1 MKNLLFSICVALSS
15 VSLLADTREWNKT
28 DEAEGWWSTAW
39 SQDANWV
46 GSVQPAEGD
55 SVELSAAPDAG
66 IDRIS
71 TIIQSDTSYKIDT
84 LSGTASYD
92 ILFGLNINLYVRDP
106 SQFFGMFRTGENSWH
121 QQGYNGSQPA
131 SLWLEA
137 TAAHSPVVNY
147 IDARYGF
154 DLRVADAGTSAEV
167 LSVVNTKPGF
177 FSKKGLGELVAT
189 FDQGNDQTTYVEQG
203 TLTVRPS
210 GGAVDLGGAMLI
222 SGNAYVSGAKLG
234 VKAGETVKI
243 GAAMANGGALVKVGD
258 GKLVVGRVVPLDVD
272 GGYETG
278 KADVLVQGGS
288 IGTLARQPLDT
299 SAITTDPYLHLDA
312 SQAGAFTFD
321 TGDSTLISSWKDLTS
336 TAQRTAT
343 AGCAEG
349 GRLPKLIANGLNDM
363 PIVDLGTFRGD
374 ANAGDGTDGYFS
386 FENTS
391 VRAGF
396 FVLRQKEANTRA
408 FFIGDGS
415 GDYSFHRGDNDKLV
429 HAWYWGGGASPRV
442 AIADWRVDGAPADVQ
457 RYRLAANEFHLVSFE
472 NGENNSPQN
481 TIGRDR
487 VCRYGG
493 LEIAE
498 VILYDRNLQPGERAA
513 IEAYLLEKWGLA
525 STPVRR
531 PTATFGTITFG
542 AETSFEF
549 DAGKNASVDTI
560 SGRGIFVKTGSGAVS
575 AGELAGAT
583 GVVVRA
589 GSLAIGVPQVD
600 DVIAQATFHVDPS
613 LETSLEKNGSGLVT
627 KISDVRGE
635 VLRYATTSPAS
646 AAAGPSLYELPN
658 GKSMLDFGTYCSAL
672 AQGDSCGML
681 WNEKIDNVHSAIIVV
696 ERKSGND
703 NFLLGDRIDYP
714 LHSGANLVAGNS
726 AEIVRDGNAVWM
738 IDGETIAGNPAD
750 TAWPEGVHVIAF
762 SCPKRMSS
770 GVLWQ
775 GINAQYFAQDRDQP
789 CRIGGMRYGEV
800 MVFQQSLSE
809 AALKAVSQALM
820 AKWLSTEETSRNEFN
835 CLSVGAGANCSMA
848 GSVAIADNGSIDIGF
863 ARAGG
868 SGVIEIAGVATLG
881 RNVAVTVGPDPKGS
895 VAVISVGG
903 FAEGAADAIKTWTL
917 NGESPKFTI
926 VDNVLYANCKRVG
939 LMVLVR

>member
-336 TAQRTAT
+336 TAQRTA
-343 AGCAEG
+343 
-349 GRLPKLIANGLNDM
+349 
-363 PIVDLGTFRGD
+363 
-374 ANAGDGTDGYFS
+374 
-386 FENTS
+386 
-391 VRAGF
+391 
-396 FVLRQKEANTRA
+396 
-408 FFIGDGS
+408 
-415 GDYSFHRGDNDKLV
+415 
-429 HAWYWGGGASPRV
+429 
-442 AIADWRVDGAPADVQ
+442 
-457 RYRLAANEFHLVSFE
+457 
-472 NGENNSPQN
+472 
-481 TIGRDR
+481 
-487 VCRYGG
+487 
-493 LEIAE
+493 
-498 VILYDRNLQPGERAA
+498 
-513 IEAYLLEKWGLA
+513 
-525 STPVRR
+525 
-531 PTATFGTITFG
+531 
-542 AETSFEF
+542 
-549 DAGKNASVDTI
+549 
-560 SGRGIFVKTGSGAVS
+560 
-575 AGELAGAT
+575 
-583 GVVVRA
+583 
-589 GSLAIGVPQVD
+589 
-600 DVIAQATFHVDPS
+600 
-613 LETSLEKNGSGLVT
+613 
-627 KISDVRGE
+627 
-635 VLRYATTSPAS
+635 
-646 AAAGPSLYELPN
+646 
-658 GKSMLDFGTYCSAL
+658 
-672 AQGDSCGML
+672 
-681 WNEKIDNVHSAIIVV
+681 
-696 ERKSGND
+696 
-703 NFLLGDRIDYP
+703 
-714 LHSGANLVAGNS
+714 
-726 AEIVRDGNAVWM
+726 
-738 IDGETIAGNPAD
+738 
-750 TAWPEGVHVIAF
+750 
-762 SCPKRMSS
+762 
-770 GVLWQ
+770 
-775 GINAQYFAQDRDQP
+775 
-789 CRIGGMRYGEV
+789 
-800 MVFQQSLSE
+800 
-809 AALKAVSQALM
+809 
-820 AKWLSTEETSRNEFN
+820 
-835 CLSVGAGANCSMA
+835 
-848 GSVAIADNGSIDIGF
+848 
-863 ARAGG
+863 
-868 SGVIEIAGVATLG
+868 
-881 RNVAVTVGPDPKGS
+881 
-895 VAVISVGG
+895 
-903 FAEGAADAIKTWTL
+903 
-917 NGESPKFTI
+917 
-926 VDNVLYANCKRVG
+926 
-939 LMVLVR
+939 